1 MGNITQMRKAKA
13 KELIEF
19 YFNSNLKFS
28 LETAKESA
36 KKNVDDML
44 SYYEDK
50 KLDSAVD
57 FWKGVKPEIA
67 NYEQQKTEVASENDY
82 EIPS

>member
-1 MGNITQMRKAKA
+1 MTMGNITQMRKAKA

-19 YFNSNLKFS
+19 YFNSNLKSS

-44 SYYEDK
+44 SYYEYR

-57 FWKGVKPEIA
+57 FWNGVKPEIE
-67 NYEQQKTEVASENDY
+67 NYEQQ
-82 EIPS
+82 